1 MRRIPFCDERRS
13 EFEHYA
19 FYVYR
24 DGDVCGVVDSG
35 AAVILPPVEMDVD
48 ASGVP
53 AVRISASGDL
63 VFLKNGRPH
72 RLDLTELVSNTAK

>member
-1 MRRIPFCDERRS
+1 M
-13 EFEHYA
+13 
-19 FYVYR
+19 
-24 DGDVCGVVDSG
+24 VDSG